1 MKMNLP
7 NKLSLSRL
15 VIAFILGILLLFPF
29 YLLNMEFP
37 KLIVNKILVVDL
49 RYIIAGV
56 LFIIGSITDLLDG
69 RIARKNSQVTDF
81 GKFIDAIADKVL
93 VNTSLII
100 LAAQGFISPAI
111 PVIIVAR
118 DTIVDSIRMISASK
132 GTVIAAGKTGKIKTI
147 FLMIGISLTFFY
159 NLPFELWNIDISNT
173 ILIISVVLSI
183 YSAFEYYFLNKD
195 KLFDK

>member
-69 RIARKNSQVTDF
+69 RIARKNGQVTDF

>member
-69 RIARKNSQVTDF
+69 RIARKNGQVTDF

-118 DTIVDSIRMISASK
+118 DTIVDSIRMISASR